1 MADTDSRLLGG
12 RYEVRS
18 LIGRGGMAQ
27 VHLGRDTRLS
37 RLVAIKML
45 RIDLARDA
53 VFQTRFRREAQA
65 SASLNHPN
73 IVAVYDTGD
82 EPVRGSDGKVISVP
96 YIVMEYVEGHTV
108 KELLSDATPVPIPE
122 AVEITSGV
130 LNALQY
136 AHSAGLVHRDIKPG
150 NVMLTNSGKVKVMD
164 FGIARALADSQAT
177 MTQTNAVIGTAQYL
191 SPEQAR
197 GESVD
202 ERSDIYSAGCLLFE
216 LLTGQAPFNGDS
228 AVSLAY
234 QHVNESPPVPSSL
247 ASDVPSELDRVTM
260 KALAKN
266 PADRYASASDM
277 EVDLMRAADGL
288 PIQAP
293 PVAAYLAAG
302 AAGAAAGAALSQTAA
317 TQAMGAATQ
326 QMNAATQ
333 TMAYTGPTRA
343 GAQTGVGDP
352 TTTGAIPATG
362 QAPRK
367 KKNTGLTVL
376 IWLLVALAAAIVGL
390 VIFKM
395 MRPNSTPEA
404 ELVPVPYVIGL
415 SQVQAR
421 AAIEAEGLVFSLDS
435 ANPVM
440 DSEVEEGNVAETNP
454 SAGSEAE
461 VGTTVVV
468 RLSGGVSTEQVPVTS
483 GLSLTD
489 ATALLEGA
497 GFVVGRVDTAND
509 AEFAKDIV
517 IRSSPASGS
526 TEKKGARINLT
537 VSSGQVEMPGM
548 VGQPISDAIARIE
561 ALRGVPNITYE
572 HSDSVPEGAVISM
585 SPTGVVPQGQ
595 VINLVVSTGPA
606 PAPTP
611 DPPQS
616 GD

>member
-136 AHSAGLVHRDIKPG
+136 AHSAWLVHRDIKPG

-228 AVSLAY
+228 AVYLAY
-234 QHVNESPPVPSSL
+234 QHVNE
-247 ASDVPSELDRVTM
+247 
-260 KALAKN
+260 
-266 PADRYASASDM
+266 
-277 EVDLMRAADGL
+277 
-288 PIQAP
+288 
-293 PVAAYLAAG
+293 
-302 AAGAAAGAALSQTAA
+302 
-317 TQAMGAATQ
+317 
-326 QMNAATQ
+326 
-333 TMAYTGPTRA
+333 
-343 GAQTGVGDP
+343 
-352 TTTGAIPATG
+352 
-362 QAPRK
+362 
-367 KKNTGLTVL
+367 
-376 IWLLVALAAAIVGL
+376 
-390 VIFKM
+390 
-395 MRPNSTPEA
+395 
-404 ELVPVPYVIGL
+404 
-415 SQVQAR
+415 
-421 AAIEAEGLVFSLDS
+421 
-435 ANPVM
+435 
-440 DSEVEEGNVAETNP
+440 
-454 SAGSEAE
+454 
-461 VGTTVVV
+461 
-468 RLSGGVSTEQVPVTS
+468 
-483 GLSLTD
+483 
-489 ATALLEGA
+489 
-497 GFVVGRVDTAND
+497 
-509 AEFAKDIV
+509 
-517 IRSSPASGS
+517 
-526 TEKKGARINLT
+526 
-537 VSSGQVEMPGM
+537 
-548 VGQPISDAIARIE
+548 
-561 ALRGVPNITYE
+561 
-572 HSDSVPEGAVISM
+572 
-585 SPTGVVPQGQ
+585 
-595 VINLVVSTGPA
+595 
-606 PAPTP
+606 
-611 DPPQS
+611 
-616 GD
+616 